1 MVFVESMTDPTL
13 RVINIVEIGRACRDL
28 GCRFI
33 VDNTFAKPYS
43 FKSYKSL
50 FTIYYY
56 RLVFL
61 IFAVL
66 FI

>member
-33 VDNTFAKPYS
+33 VDNTFAKPILLNPIKACSPSITIDLYS
-43 FKSYKSL
+43 
-50 FTIYYY
+50 
-56 RLVFL
+56 
-61 IFAVL
+61 
-66 FI
+66 